1 MSHRNE
7 KDTGK
12 DLGERVKRDIKIDFI
27 KTIEEGLEAVWG
39 PDIWVGSAGNHAAVA
54 RL

>member
-12 DLGERVKRDIKIDFI
+12 ELGERVKRDIDIIFI
-27 KTIEEGLEAVWG
+27 RTIEEGLEAVWG
-39 PDIWVGSAGNHAAVA
+39 PDIWVDGRGEVGVAA